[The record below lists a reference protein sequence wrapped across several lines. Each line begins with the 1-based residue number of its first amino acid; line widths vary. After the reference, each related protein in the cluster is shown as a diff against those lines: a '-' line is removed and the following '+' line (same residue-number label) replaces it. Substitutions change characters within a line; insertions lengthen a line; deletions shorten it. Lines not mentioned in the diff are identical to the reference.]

1 MGLPP
6 QLTADQRS
14 AALAKAKQS
23 RQERSLVKLKVKSG
37 ELSLSEVFNLA
48 DKNPVVAKM
57 RVAELLAA
65 ISGVGKIRAQA
76 IMERLDISPTRRI
89 QGLGK
94 HQVASLNSEFSR
106 TTTRGKL
113 IVLSG
118 PGGVGKSTIAAH
130 IRKQK
135 TFWVSVSSTTR
146 KPRTTEKHGVEYYF
160 LSDAEFDEEIN
171 ENHFL
176 EWAHFAGAR
185 YGTPREPVEKAL
197 ASGKNVLLEIEIEGA
212 KQVKIH
218 APEAILVFL
227 EPPSWEELVSR
238 LEKRATDSPQRRAER
253 LQLAQEE
260 LAAASFFDHRLIND
274 DVEGVAQK
282 LLSLASDHKGI
293 QAHLPR

>member
-1 MGLPP
+1 MHMGLPP

-146 KPRTTEKHGVEYYF
+146 KPRTTEKNGVEYYF
-160 LSDAEFDEEIN
+160 LSDANFDKEIN

-274 DVEGVAQK
+274 EVEGVAQK
-282 LLSLASDHKGI
+282 LLSLAS
-293 QAHLPR
+293 AH

>member
-1 MGLPP
+1 MHMGLPP

-48 DKNPVVAKM
+48 DKDPVIAKM

-260 LAAASFFDHRLIND
+260 LAAASFFDHRLVND
-274 DVEGVAQK
+274 EVEGVAQK
-282 LLSLASDHKGI
+282 LLSLAS
-293 QAHLPR
+293 AH